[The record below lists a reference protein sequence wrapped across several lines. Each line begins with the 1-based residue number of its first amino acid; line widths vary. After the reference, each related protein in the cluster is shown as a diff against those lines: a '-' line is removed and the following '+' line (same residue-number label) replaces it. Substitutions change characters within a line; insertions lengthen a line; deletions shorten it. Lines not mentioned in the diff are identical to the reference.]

1 MANPTIAFGLRPVR
15 YRSGAAWTGAC
26 NPYYVPSGESAAFFI
41 GDPVTIN
48 GDSNDAQVSAVGA
61 GTFESGMLA
70 EVVITTLAAT
80 NVITGVVVGVFPVTE
95 SSLPYKPATT
105 EAVVMVADDPNLV
118 FQIRDDG
125 TTLLTVDSI
134 GLNAIMESGTGDTT
148 TGRSG
153 YVMDTNSDAPAVDS
167 TNQLRILNMSRIPDN
182 ELLKDAV
189 WDVSLQNH
197 TEAAGSAVAGVA

>member
-1 MANPTIAFGLRPVR
+1 MANPTNAFGLKPVR

-26 NPYYVPSGESAAFFI
+26 NPYYAPVGETAKFFI
-41 GDPVTIN
+41 GDPVIIN
-48 GDSNDAQVSAVGA
+48 GDSNPNEVSAVGA
-61 GTFESGMLA
+61 GTFGIGMLA
-70 EVVITTLAAT
+70 EVVIATLAAT
-80 NVITGVVVGVFPVTE
+80 NQITGVVVGIFPVNE
-95 SSLPYKPATT
+95 SSTIYKDASV
-105 EAVVMVADDPNLV
+105 ESVVMVCDDPNVV

-134 GLNAIMESGTGDTT
+134 GLNAIMETGTGDTN
-148 TGRSG
+148 TGLSG

-167 TNQLRILNMSRIPDN
+167 TNQLRILNLARIPDN
-182 ELLKDAV
+182 ELLVSAV